1 MDDELATIVV
11 GYLDKPEGEAALE
24 AAIQEARRRAGRLL
38 VLWATRETDGDV
50 QTLRE
55 RLAATGL
62 PFDLHLPT
70 GGEPA
75 DDLLAAAEA
84 NRAAL
89 LVFGLRRRSPVGKL
103 ILGSN
108 AQRLLLDAAC
118 PVLTVTA

>member
-1 MDDELATIVV
+1 MDDVLATVVV
-11 GYLDKPEGEAALE
+11 GYLAKPEGEAALE
-24 AAIQEARRRAGRLL
+24 AAIEETRRRGGRLL

-50 QTLRE
+50 EALRA

-62 PFDLHLPT
+62 PFDLHPPT
-70 GGEPA
+70 GAEPA

-84 NRAAL
+84 NAASL

-108 AQRLLLDAAC
+108 AQRLLLDATC